1 MFGHDPSYLYV
12 LSIFYF
18 TPINQLSHDVARTN
32 DKGVLFLMFKYTVC
46 FVKKNNELLMLN
58 REKAP
63 IMGVWNGVG
72 GKIEKGETPDMGA
85 QREVFE
91 ETGIEVESFFSKGT
105 VNWETP
111 EGELDGIYVY
121 LYMADEDLT
130 YETPKKTREG
140 ILDWKSI
147 DWILHPLNLGIAEMV
162 SQYLP
167 ILLKKEGNYT
177 FTYKN
182 GQMHRS

>member
-1 MFGHDPSYLYV
+1 
-12 LSIFYF
+12 
-18 TPINQLSHDVARTN
+18 
-32 DKGVLFLMFKYTVC
+32 
-46 FVKKNNELLMLN
+46 
-58 REKAP
+58 
-63 IMGVWNGVG
+63 
-72 GKIEKGETPDMGA
+72 GETPDMGA

-105 VNWETP
+105 VTWETP

-121 LYMADEDLT
+121 LYMADKDLI

-167 ILLKKEGNYT
+167 VLLKKEGNYT